1 MELIFI
7 CPRTGGTFF
16 SEDYSLVENRGVI
29 SGAGGEKILMATVS
43 VNTPCPHCQELHSFR
58 AEDLACPL
66 TYR

>member
-7 CPRTGGTFF
+7 CPRNGSTYF
-16 SEDYSLVENRGVI
+16 SEDYTLVENRGVI
-29 SGAGGEKILMATVS
+29 NGADGKKILIATVA
-43 VNTPCPHCQELHSFR
+43 VHTPCPHCQELHSFR